1 MKGFEKSSCVPAK
14 ARPFPSRLPELLRF
28 YDYDLNHA
36 AEPGDFD
43 LFIGGSSQ
51 AARTARI
58 TLK

>member
-1 MKGFEKSSCVPAK
+1 MNIQIFGTTKCFDTKK
-14 ARPFPSRLPELLRF
+14 AQRYFKELLRF
-28 YDYDLNHA
+28 YDYDLNHV